1 MNVSTPASAARPA
14 SAGRLR
20 TKEYETIYI
29 MRPEV
34 DSETA
39 DRIQHRVAEAIERE
53 HGRLVKVES
62 WGRRKLAYPLGK
74 IRRGVYVYVK
84 YVGGGG
90 LVAEVERNL
99 KLQEQVIKQMTVLTN
114 EEVDLASYKIDPEE
128 AKLTKFELPAEAEP
142 EESREKQLGLVDLGP
157 DAPRSMR
164 RGEDGEEFADE
175 FADGDVTPGAAAAA
189 KSDAPAAPAAPAAE
203 KAGEKSGDKSGE
215 ES

>member
-1 MNVSTPASAARPA
+1 VNVTTPATPARLIA
-14 SAGRLR
+14 SAGRAR

-29 MRPEV
+29 LRSEV
-34 DSETA
+34 DAESAE
-39 DRIQHRVAEAIERE
+39 RIQARVAEAIERE

-99 KLQEQVIKQMTVLTN
+99 KLQDMVIKHMTVLTN
-114 EEVDLASYKIDPEE
+114 EDVDLAALTIDPEE
-128 AKLTKFELPAEAEP
+128 IKLAKFELPAEPEV
-142 EESREKQLGLVDLGP
+142 EESREKQLGLIDLGP

-164 RGEDGEEFADE
+164 RGPDELEEFPEEEIDA
-175 FADGDVTPGAAAAA
+175 
-189 KSDAPAAPAAPAAE
+189 DAPAAVKPEAPAA
-203 KAGEKSGDKSGE
+203 GTGGE
-215 ES
+215 ET

>member
-1 MNVSTPASAARPA
+1 MNVSTPVTPARLIA
-14 SAGRLR
+14 SAGRAR

-29 MRPEV
+29 LRSEV

-39 DRIQHRVAEAIERE
+39 ERIQTRVNEAIERE

-99 KLQEQVIKQMTVLTN
+99 KLQDMVIKHMTVLTN
-114 EEVDLASYKIDPEE
+114 EDVDLAALQIDPEE
-128 AKLTKFELPAEAEP
+128 IKLAKFELPAEPEV
-142 EESREKQLGLVDLGP
+142 EESREKQLGLIDLGP

-164 RGEDGEEFADE
+164 RGPDELEEFPEEEVDAD
-175 FADGDVTPGAAAAA
+175 AVVAAAAAAAAA
-189 KSDAPAAPAAPAAE
+189 KPEPTPPA
-203 KAGEKSGDKSGE
+203 GGSGGE
-215 ES
+215 ET

>member
-1 MNVSTPASAARPA
+1 VNVSTPATPARTIA
-14 SAGRLR
+14 SAGRAR

-29 MRPEV
+29 LRSEV
-34 DSETA
+34 DSESA
-39 DRIQHRVAEAIERE
+39 ERIQARVAEAIERE

-99 KLQEQVIKQMTVLTN
+99 KLQDMVIKHMTVLTN
-114 EEVDLASYKIDPEE
+114 EDVDLGALTIEPEE
-128 AKLTKFELPAEAEP
+128 TKLAKFELPVEP
-142 EESREKQLGLVDLGP
+142 EVEESREKQLGLIDLGP

-164 RGEDGEEFADE
+164 RGPDELEEFPEEEIDAD
-175 FADGDVTPGAAAAA
+175 AAAAPKA
-189 KSDAPAAPAAPAAE
+189 ETPAA
-203 KAGEKSGDKSGE
+203 GGTGGE
-215 ES
+215 ET

>member
-1 MNVSTPASAARPA
+1 VISPSAPASLRPA
-14 SAGRLR
+14 SSSAGRAR

-29 MRPEV
+29 LRSEI
-34 DSETA
+34 DSEA
-39 DRIQHRVAEAIERE
+39 AERIQARVAEAIERE

-99 KLQEQVIKQMTVLTN
+99 KLQDMVIKQMTIMTN
-114 EEVDLASYKIDPEE
+114 EDVDVSALTIDPEE
-128 AKLTKFELPAEAEP
+128 TRLAKFELPAEPEV
-142 EESREKQLGLVDLGP
+142 EESREKQLGLIDLGP

-164 RGEDGEEFADE
+164 RPDEGEEFPE
-175 FADGDVTPGAAAAA
+175 EEADGDVIPGSAVKAETAPPGTAG
-189 KSDAPAAPAAPAAE
+189 PAAT
-203 KAGEKSGDKSGE
+203 GGGE

>member
-1 MNVSTPASAARPA
+1 MNVSTPATPARLIA
-14 SAGRLR
+14 SAGRAR

-29 MRPEV
+29 LRSEV

-39 DRIQHRVAEAIERE
+39 ERIQTRVNEAIERE

-99 KLQEQVIKQMTVLTN
+99 KLQDMVIKHMTVLTN
-114 EEVDLASYKIDPEE
+114 EDVDVAALQIDPEE
-128 AKLTKFELPAEAEP
+128 IKLAKFELPAEPEV
-142 EESREKQLGLVDLGP
+142 EESREKQLGLIDLGP

-164 RGEDGEEFADE
+164 RGPDELEEFPEEEVDAD
-175 FADGDVTPGAAAAA
+175 AAVAAA
-189 KSDAPAAPAAPAAE
+189 KPAAE
-203 KAGEKSGDKSGE
+203 PTPPAASGTGGE
-215 ES
+215 ET

>member
-1 MNVSTPASAARPA
+1 VNVTTPATPVRIA
-14 SAGRLR
+14 SAGRAR

-29 MRPEV
+29 LRSEV
-34 DSETA
+34 DAESAE
-39 DRIQHRVAEAIERE
+39 RIQTRVAEAIERE

-99 KLQEQVIKQMTVLTN
+99 KLQDMVIKHMTVLTN
-114 EEVDLASYKIDPEE
+114 EDVDLAALTIDPEE
-128 AKLTKFELPAEAEP
+128 TKLAKFELPAEPEV
-142 EESREKQLGLVDLGP
+142 EESREKQLGLIDLGP

-164 RGEDGEEFADE
+164 RGPDEGEDFPPEEEVDADAALAVAAKPEPTPPAGGEE
-175 FADGDVTPGAAAAA
+175 T
-189 KSDAPAAPAAPAAE
+189 
-203 KAGEKSGDKSGE
+203 
-215 ES
+215 

>member
-1 MNVSTPASAARPA
+1 VNVTSPSAPASLRPA
-14 SAGRLR
+14 SWSAGRAR

-29 MRPEV
+29 LRSEI
-34 DSETA
+34 DSEA
-39 DRIQHRVAEAIERE
+39 AERIQARVAEAIERE

-99 KLQEQVIKQMTVLTN
+99 KLQDMVIKQMTVMTN
-114 EEVDLASYKIDPEE
+114 EDVDVSALAIDPEE
-128 AKLTKFELPAEAEP
+128 TKLAKFELPAEPEV
-142 EESREKQLGLVDLGP
+142 EESREKQLGLIDLGP

-164 RGEDGEEFADE
+164 RPDEGEEFPEEEAE
-175 FADGDVTPGAAAAA
+175 GDVIPGSAVKADPPAGPAGAA
-189 KSDAPAAPAAPAAE
+189 
-203 KAGEKSGDKSGE
+203 GGE

>member
-1 MNVSTPASAARPA
+1 VSTPATPARLIA
-14 SAGRLR
+14 SAGRAR

-29 MRPEV
+29 LRSEV

-39 DRIQHRVAEAIERE
+39 ERIQTRVNEAIERE

-99 KLQEQVIKQMTVLTN
+99 KLQDMVIKHMTVLTN
-114 EEVDLASYKIDPEE
+114 EDVDVAALQIDPEE
-128 AKLTKFELPAEAEP
+128 IKLAKFELPAEPEV
-142 EESREKQLGLVDLGP
+142 EESREKQLGLIDLGP

-164 RGEDGEEFADE
+164 RGPDELEEFPEEEVDAD
-175 FADGDVTPGAAAAA
+175 AVVAAA
-189 KSDAPAAPAAPAAE
+189 KPAAE
-203 KAGEKSGDKSGE
+203 PTPPAGGE
-215 ES
+215 ET